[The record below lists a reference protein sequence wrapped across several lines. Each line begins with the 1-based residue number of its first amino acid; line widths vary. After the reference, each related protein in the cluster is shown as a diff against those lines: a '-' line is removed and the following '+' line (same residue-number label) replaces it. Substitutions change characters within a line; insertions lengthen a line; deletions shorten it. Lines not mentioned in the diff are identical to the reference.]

1 MSDAGGCNGL
11 QRFMAKMC
19 FRKRSKRIEKN
30 PTILLAPSSHASKLG
45 VQHGPQDKFS
55 T

>member
-19 FRKRSKRIEKN
+19 FCKIWAERILQSYV
-30 PTILLAPSSHASKLG
+30 LLAPGSHASKLG
-45 VQHGPQDKFS
+45 VQHVPQDKFS